1 MILMQFIALLRT
13 CSCTGFDAPC
23 NISAFVMSVSMCCTV
38 ETVFALYCLF
48 FDQNL
53 TSLNFPTRFYKNV
66 DIIRD
71 VLMLFIVLFVCKFVP
86 CIICR
91 TSYHLCQ
98 FLTPWALPAF
108 AGTSLS
114 KFAEIDMLCC
124 FDAAFCL
131 RLSGSFLV
139 GRTLCIEEY
148 LSLPIIFEFSH
159 FRDPDGIVL

>member
-1 MILMQFIALLRT
+1 MQFITLLRT

-23 NISAFVMSVSMCCTV
+23 DISALAMSVSMCCTV

-53 TSLNFPTRFYKNV
+53 MSLNFPQGFTQNADF
-66 DIIRD
+66 IRD

-86 CIICR
+86 CFICR
-91 TSYHLCQ
+91 ISYHLCQ

-108 AGTSLS
+108 AVTSLS
-114 KFAEIDMLCC
+114 KFAEIDRLYC
-124 FDAAFCL
+124 FDAAFCF
-131 RLSGSFLV
+131 RLSGSFLA

-148 LSLPIIFEFSH
+148 LSLLIIFEFSH